1 MDATL
6 QVNLREAKAQLSRLA
21 DAAHQGATVVLTKHG
36 RPWARLVLSEPVRE
50 VLRDPAQRV
59 VVSAA
64 SWFELAEAHR
74 AGQLTGLEVA
84 LERFPQLLE
93 ADGLG
98 LLPVWPNQLQ
108 RAGKAAHSRLSH
120 PQVDPVD
127 AVLVAQ
133 AELENLRLISLD
145 AALASLGARL
155 FW

>member
-1 MDATL
+1 M
-6 QVNLREAKAQLSRLA
+6 
-21 DAAHQGATVVLTKHG
+21 
-36 RPWARLVLSEPVRE
+36 LSEPVWE

-74 AGQLTGLEVA
+74 AGQLPGLEVG
-84 LERFPQLLE
+84 LERFSQLLE

-98 LLPVWPNQLQ
+98 FLPVWPNHLQ
-108 RAGKAAHSRLSH
+108 RAGKAAHSRVSH

-133 AELENLRLISLD
+133 AELENLRLISRD

>member
-1 MDATL
+1 MTPRSPASGFLLDTHAL
-6 QVNLREAKAQLSRLA
+6 QWWWCSPRL
-21 DAAHQGATVVLTKHG
+21 
-36 RPWARLVLSEPVRE
+36 LSEPVLE

-74 AGQLTGLEVA
+74 AGQLPGLEVA

-98 LLPVWPNQLQ
+98 YLPVWPNHLQ
-108 RAGKAAHSRLSH
+108 RAGRAAQS
-120 PQVDPVD
+120 PVDPGCVDRVD
-127 AVLVAQ
+127 ALLVAQ
-133 AELENLRLISLD
+133 AELENLLLISLD
-145 AALASLGARL
+145 AGLLRLGARL

>member
-1 MDATL
+1 MTPRPPASGFLLDTHAL
-6 QVNLREAKAQLSRLA
+6 QWWWCSPRL
-21 DAAHQGATVVLTKHG
+21 
-36 RPWARLVLSEPVRE
+36 LSEPVLE

-74 AGQLTGLEVA
+74 AGQLPGLEVA

-98 LLPVWPNQLQ
+98 YLPVWPNHLQ
-108 RAGKAAHSRLSH
+108 RAARAARPRDAHYQADPGS
-120 PQVDPVD
+120 VDRVD
-127 AVLVAQ
+127 ALLVVQ
-133 AELENLRLISLD
+133 AELENLLLISLD
-145 AALASLGARL
+145 AGLLRLGARL

>member
-1 MDATL
+1 M
-6 QVNLREAKAQLSRLA
+6 
-21 DAAHQGATVVLTKHG
+21 
-36 RPWARLVLSEPVRE
+36 LSEPVLE

-74 AGQLTGLEVA
+74 AGQLPGLEIA

-98 LLPVWPNQLQ
+98 YLPVWPNHLQ
-108 RAGKAAHSRLSH
+108 RAGRAAHS
-120 PQVDPVD
+120 QVDPGTVDRVD
-127 AVLVAQ
+127 ALLVAQ
-133 AELENLRLISLD
+133 AELENLLLISVD
-145 AALASLGARL
+145 AGLVQLGARL

>member
-1 MDATL
+1 MTDPPPASGFLLDTHAL
-6 QVNLREAKAQLSRLA
+6 QWWWCSPRL
-21 DAAHQGATVVLTKHG
+21 
-36 RPWARLVLSEPVRE
+36 LSEPVRE

-74 AGQLTGLEVA
+74 AGQLPGLEVA

-98 LLPVWPNQLQ
+98 FLPVWPNHLQ
-108 RAGKAAHSRLSH
+108 RAGKAAPAR
-120 PQVDPVD
+120 VDPGPVD
-127 AVLVAQ
+127 PIDVLLVAQ

-145 AALASLGARL
+145 AALASLGAPL

>member
-1 MDATL
+1 MTDPPAASGFLLDTHAL
-6 QVNLREAKAQLSRLA
+6 QWWWCSPRL
-21 DAAHQGATVVLTKHG
+21 
-36 RPWARLVLSEPVRE
+36 LSEPVRE

-64 SWFELAEAHR
+64 SWFELAAAHR
-74 AGQLTGLEVA
+74 VGQLPGLELA

-93 ADGLG
+93 ADGLTF
-98 LLPVWPNQLQ
+98 LPVWPNHLQ
-108 RAGKAAHSRLSH
+108 RAGKIAHVQLSH
-120 PQVDPVD
+120 AQAPHSQVDPVD